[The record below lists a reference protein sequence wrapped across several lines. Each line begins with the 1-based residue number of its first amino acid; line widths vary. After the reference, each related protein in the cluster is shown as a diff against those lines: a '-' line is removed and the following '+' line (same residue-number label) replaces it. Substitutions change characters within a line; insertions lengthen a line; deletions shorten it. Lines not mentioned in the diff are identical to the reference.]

1 MPILLLKNLLLNKY
15 SAMAGIFILV
25 LLYILSL
32 RSSLD
37 SANRTI
43 DAMNDLARMR
53 AERLSVLSE
62 EAKKENTKIIYR
74 VRKVS
79 ENASKNTSPI
89 DDSLLSV
96 LNQLRE
102 MDEERRTK

>member
-25 LLYILSL
+25 LLYILFL

-43 DAMNDLARMR
+43 DAMNDLAKMR

-79 ENASKNTSPI
+79 ENASTNNAPI
-89 DDSLLSV
+89 DESLLSV
-96 LNQLRE
+96 LNKLRD
-102 MDEERRTK
+102 MDEERRAE

>member
-25 LLYILSL
+25 LLYILFL

-43 DAMNDLARMR
+43 DAMNDLAKMR

-79 ENASKNTSPI
+79 ENASTNNAPI

-96 LNQLRE
+96 LNKLRD
-102 MDEERRTK
+102 MDEERRAK